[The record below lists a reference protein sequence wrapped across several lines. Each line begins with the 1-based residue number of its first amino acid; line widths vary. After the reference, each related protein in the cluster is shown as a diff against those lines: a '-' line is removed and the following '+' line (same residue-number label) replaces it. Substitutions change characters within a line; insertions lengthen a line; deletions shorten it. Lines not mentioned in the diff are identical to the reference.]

1 MLPTA
6 TQSFCILHI
15 NVLYIFVL
23 EKNIEMKGFFVYFRT
38 LKVLVLF

>member
-23 EKNIEMKGFFVYFRT
+23 EKYSDEGFFVYFRT